1 MSIQRTETRYRH
13 TCPSTFPKVYGQ
25 AITAAIT
32 GVAHLRSKITWSV
45 DLAGQ
50 TVTNLAYCPF
60 CGEELPSSEGKA
72 DEEARK

>member
-25 AITAAIT
+25 AITA
-32 GVAHLRSKITWSV
+32 VAYTRSITWAV
-45 DLAGQ
+45 EVTEKYVL
-50 TVTNLAYCPF
+50 TNLVYCPF
-60 CGEELPSSEGKA
+60 CGDQLPDSEAKA